1 MIARAVLRREL
12 IGCLIWAGL
21 ASACVFSPT
30 IAPGKVQ
37 CTLSAD
43 CPDQVPVCWRNAC
56 YPADSGGD
64 AAADES
70 SSTGGAGDT
79 GGATGAGGAG
89 GSGGASD
96 GGDADA
102 DGPASGGDADGPAD
116 APAAPNWPVCTPP
129 LTSGLGQGL
138 IVYLRLDDGPSDP
151 VITDSSPGNL
161 SAMLIQLDPLT
172 AWTTGRFGR
181 ALGLPGG
188 TTGGYVTVGPPAQL
202 NVVSD
207 RLSVS
212 AWLRFPGGSAS
223 DGTVLSRRA
232 AGAGGYHY
240 VLSTSGNRLRVRM
253 FTSNGISADL
263 SSNQPLPS
271 GTDWMHV
278 AFTYLADSKV
288 TDGLRLFVN
297 GKAFGSLAFV
307 LPFAPENTPLL
318 VGAAEAPNFDLP
330 AKTIGDRLA
339 AIVDDVAV
347 YNRMLSADEVL
358 SLACGARPLG
368 PP

>member
-1 MIARAVLRREL
+1 MRAKL
-12 IGCLIWAGL
+12 IGCLIWTGL
-21 ASACVFSPT
+21 APACVFSPT
-30 IAPGKVQ
+30 LAPGKVT
-37 CTLSAD
+37 CTVSAD
-43 CPDQVPVCWRNAC
+43 CPDQIPVCLSNVC
-56 YPADSGGD
+56 YRADSGGD

-70 SSTGGAGDT
+70 SSSG
-79 GGATGAGGAG
+79 GAGGAG
-89 GSGGASD
+89 GAIGTGGAVGSGGEASD
-96 GGDADA
+96 GQDAAADA
-102 DGPASGGDADGPAD
+102 DGPESGGDAD
-116 APAAPNWPVCTPP
+116 APAAPNWPVCTPR
-129 LTSGLGQGL
+129 LTSGLDQGL
-138 IVYLRLDDGPSDP
+138 VVYLRLDDGPSDP
-151 VITDSSPGNL
+151 VISDSSPGKL
-161 SAMLIQLDPLT
+161 SAMLTELDPT
-172 AWTTGRFGR
+172 AAWTVGRFGR
-181 ALGLPGG
+181 ALSLPGG
-188 TTGGYVTVGPPAQL
+188 TTGGYVTVSPPAKL

-207 RLSVS
+207 HLSVS

-223 DGTVLSRRA
+223 DGTVVSRRA

-240 VLSTSGNRLRVRM
+240 VLSTASNHLRVRM
-253 FTSNGISADL
+253 FTSNGINADL

-278 AFTYLADSKV
+278 AFTYVADSKV
-288 TDGLRLFVN
+288 ADGLRLFVN
-297 GKAFGSLAFV
+297 GKAFGSQAFG
-307 LPFAPENTPLL
+307 LPFATENTPLL